1 MTKGSRPTW
10 FKTTGF
16 HQVTRPA
23 AVIAG
28 QNGGGLAS
36 SGFAEKSSVLVD
48 MGKVVGVLCDIRHTV
63 PDVIVD
69 EGDYEDD
76 EQSSQL
82 SDAQVP
88 DLYEEQTEFQ
98 DDYKLPSAAAE
109 SDSEQVWPARIPSM
123 PSCATSAAAAAASS
137 TGDPMVLHTQ
147 GASAGGGSS
156 QHQVQPPA
164 AATAATA
171 LTSCGGC
178 TSCGGNASLSIPP
191 AVSAASKV
199 NGSSLSGG
207 NKTGK
212 LLSPPNPGFFQSFFL
227 ATHRE
232 INFPKL

>member
-1 MTKGSRPTW
+1 MPVTTGSRPTW

-69 EGDYEDD
+69 EGDYEEEEDYEDD

-98 DDYKLPSAAAE
+98 DDDKLPCAAPE

-123 PSCATSAAAAAASS
+123 PSCTTSAAASS

-164 AATAATA
+164 AATAASA
-171 LTSCGGC
+171 VTSCGGC

-212 LLSPPNPGFFQSFFL
+212 LLSPLAQGFF
-227 ATHRE
+227 
-232 INFPKL
+232 